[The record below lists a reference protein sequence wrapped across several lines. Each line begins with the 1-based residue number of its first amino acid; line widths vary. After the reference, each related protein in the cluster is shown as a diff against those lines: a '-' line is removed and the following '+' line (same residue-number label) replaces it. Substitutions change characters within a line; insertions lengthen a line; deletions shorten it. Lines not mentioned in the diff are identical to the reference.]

1 MTRSLFSEQFR
12 NIELENKSYSLEN
25 QYLCFYLAL
34 LYIEGYA
41 LGFETDIMINFNL
54 WSWNLILD
62 ELMYTI

>member
-1 MTRSLFSEQFR
+1 MHFNLTKGMTRSLFSEQFR
-12 NIELENKSYSLEN
+12 NIELENKSYALEN

-54 WSWNLILD
+54 
-62 ELMYTI
+62 